1 MLNNTV
7 KLENQNYTELKEKLI
22 YFLNTI
28 IEDNKKINIADI
40 DDLRKMSIAVKA
52 FDLVS
57 FSMSL
62 FAYVNYK
69 VHKLSYYK
77 TLAILNDAKY
87 LAMSS
92 ASYPAQKINS
102 FFTGLI
108 EFEEGNFDVSLEL
121 INRALNIIVSDEFDF
136 NEKISEIEDK
146 VKKLQQKKIIS
157 SEKPSFIPKH
167 HGEDPLI
174 ALLKVGRTIALETNL
189 DNLLTIIAQEIKLAL
204 DADRCTVFLLDE
216 EKKELWSKVALGM
229 NTKEIRFDSSLG
241 LAGHV
246 ATTGETVN
254 IKEAYK
260 DKRFN
265 KEIDKKSGY
274 ITKSI
279 LCMPIRNMSH
289 QIVGVFQVLNKKEGY
304 FTEKDEDLLIAIGSS
319 AGIALENATL
329 FNKQKQFIEEQK
341 LLLSSFVDTLSASID
356 ARDKITSGHSKR
368 VTMYTMLICD
378 KLNFDDKQKEV
389 IRQASLLH
397 DIGKIGI
404 RDSVLQKEGKLTD
417 EEYKHI
423 QQHVKITYDILS
435 RIYFS
440 KEYKDVARIASSHH
454 EKYDGSGYFRKL
466 SGSSIPL
473 GGRILAVSDV
483 FDAITSKR
491 HYRSKMPVEKAIDIL
506 IKDSGTHFDKEMVDT
521 FLSIETDKI
530 INVMI
535 TDNKKLEDNDKIVLS
550 NYTLLNLYNLMVNH
564 NEREHTSEED
574 RFISTFL
581 KYYNDDTEE
590 ERHEKN

>member
-1 MLNNTV
+1 MCLF
-7 KLENQNYTELKEKLI
+7 YAA
-22 YFLNTI
+22 
-28 IEDNKKINIADI
+28 IEDNKKVNIVDI
-40 DDLRKMSIAVKA
+40 DNLRKTAIAIKA

-62 FAYVNYK
+62 FAYLNYK
-69 VHKLSYYK
+69 IHKLNYYK
-77 TLAILNDAKY
+77 TLAVLNDAKY

-92 ASYPAQKINS
+92 ASYPAQKINN

-108 EFEEGNFDVSLEL
+108 EFEEGNYDVSLEL
-121 INRALNIIVSDEFDF
+121 INRALNIIVADEFDF

-146 VKKLQQKKIIS
+146 IKKLQQKKIIS

-167 HGEDPLI
+167 QGEDPLI

-274 ITKSI
+274 VTKSI
-279 LCMPIRNMSH
+279 LCMPIRNLSH
-289 QIVGVFQVLNKKEGY
+289 QIVGVFQVLNKKDGY

-378 KLNFDDKQKEV
+378 KLNFDEKQKEV

-423 QQHVKITYDILS
+423 QQHAKITYDILS
-435 RIYFS
+435 KISFS
-440 KEYKDVARIASSHH
+440 KEYENVAKIAASHH
-454 EKYDGSGYFRKL
+454 EKYDGSGYFLKL
-466 SGSSIPL
+466 KGDNIPL

-491 HYRSKMPVEKAIDIL
+491 HYRSKMPIEKAIDIL
-506 IKDSGTHFDKEMVDT
+506 IKDSGTHFDNRMVDA

-535 TDNKKLEDNDKIVLS
+535 TDNKKLEDNDRIVLS
-550 NYTLLNLYNLMVNH
+550 SYNLLNLYNLIVNH

-581 KYYNDDTEE
+581 KYYNDNVEE
-590 ERHEKN
+590 NKDE

>member
-1 MLNNTV
+1 MLNNT
-7 KLENQNYTELKEKLI
+7 KSIENKDYAELKENLVSLFNI
-22 YFLNTI
+22 V
-28 IEDNKKINIADI
+28 IEDNKKINIADV
-40 DDLRKMSIAVKA
+40 DNLRKMSIAIKA

-57 FSMSL
+57 FSMSI

-69 VHKLSYYK
+69 LNKLNYYK

-87 LAMSS
+87 LAVSS
-92 ASYPAQKINS
+92 ASYPAQKINN

-121 INRALNIIVSDEFDF
+121 INRALNIIVSDEYDF

-146 VKKLQQKKIIS
+146 IKKLQQKKIIS

-216 EKKELWSKVALGM
+216 EKNELWSKVALGM

-274 ITKSI
+274 VTKSI

-289 QIVGVFQVLNKKEGY
+289 QIVGVFQVLNKKDGY

-417 EEYKHI
+417 
-423 QQHVKITYDILS
+423 
-435 RIYFS
+435 
-440 KEYKDVARIASSHH
+440 
-454 EKYDGSGYFRKL
+454 RK
-466 SGSSIPL
+466 S
-473 GGRILAVSDV
+473 VV
-483 FDAITSKR
+483 
-491 HYRSKMPVEKAIDIL
+491 
-506 IKDSGTHFDKEMVDT
+506 
-521 FLSIETDKI
+521 
-530 INVMI
+530 
-535 TDNKKLEDNDKIVLS
+535 
-550 NYTLLNLYNLMVNH
+550 
-564 NEREHTSEED
+564 
-574 RFISTFL
+574 
-581 KYYNDDTEE
+581 
-590 ERHEKN
+590 